1 MFGNKFS
8 SSTSC
13 SKWLHETEPG
23 RLDHEFSGRFLK
35 VATHPSRPLGRYTP
49 GVTASTAAARG
60 PQPVS
65 RTRGSPPPVA
75 PPWTARRVVPTGGA
89 VSSPRRG
96 SPRGPSARP
105 VSGSVS
111 ASDLPDAA
119 VQLHCL
125 DPHGAG
131 PSRRHSACVPVS
143 REQQACSLPVRLH
156 CGRQRRDDLAL
167 QAAVARPESV
177 AVVAVPRSLI
187 ADLQPAPRLRVRRA
201 GRRLHRRLHHRRTG
215 DITVGIVMALA
226 VDAVV
231 VAVTADARE
240 PFVDHGCIVR
250 AASGGRVE
258 KLGGQKKGPRKTST
272 PKKKP
277 KQVQLPFAAGS
288 KRAV

>member
-1 MFGNKFS
+1 MS
-8 SSTSC
+8 RRRSAMLLSC
-13 SKWLHETEPG
+13 
-23 RLDHEFSGRFLK
+23 
-35 VATHPSRPLGRYTP
+35 
-49 GVTASTAAARG
+49 
-60 PQPVS
+60 
-65 RTRGSPPPVA
+65 
-75 PPWTARRVVPTGGA
+75 
-89 VSSPRRG
+89 
-96 SPRGPSARP
+96 
-105 VSGSVS
+105 VS
-111 ASDLPDAA
+111 AKRHY
-119 VQLHCL
+119 VL
-125 DPHGAG
+125 DV
-131 PSRRHSACVPVS
+131 RRRCPVRRDVK
-143 REQQACSLPVRLH
+143 REARVGGVDLPVRLH

-201 GRRLHRRLHHRRTG
+201 GRRLHRRLHRRTG
-215 DITVGIVMALA
+215 DITVGIVIALA

-288 KRAV
+288 KIAV